1 MRWMAFMSLVAA
13 LIVGCGGARTTDL
26 TPEANRETVRN
37 MPDWFT
43 DMPRDADYLFATA
56 TMTSRDLQNSIQRAK
71 TQAQRDLAEQL
82 EANLGAKTKQFRE
95 EVGVGEDSEMLEF
108 STEAIQVVT
117 VQAMN
122 GARVDKKEIVT
133 EGTIYRAYVLM
144 RLPLGEANQALMEQ
158 IKANSRLHTE
168 LRSSKAF
175 QELEAEIAK
184 RE

>member
-1 MRWMAFMSLVAA
+1 MRWTAFMLLVTVLVA
-13 LIVGCGGARTTDL
+13 GCGGARTTDL
-26 TPEANRETVRN
+26 TPEANKETLRN

-43 DMPRDADYLFATA
+43 DVPSDSDYLFATA
-56 TMTSRDLQNSIQRAK
+56 TMTSRDVQNSIQRAK

-95 EVGVGEDSEMLEF
+95 EVGVQEDSEMLEF
-108 STEAIQVVT
+108 SSEAIQVVT